1 MRVFLD
7 LVSLKSRCTAVM
19 QYSAIKCWTTIR
31 WVAPF
36 CPHAYSISSSHVTFR
51 RVCKYDCTYVRHARI
66 RPTTRAACCQAK
78 RTLLSLL
85 IALCLYMWAGQTFT
99 HTRTHTRTHAHACYT
114 RTCVHACM
122 HACVCTFN
130 WCITWIAAYNL
141 VSWWCNTIVSLRQ
154 TYGQVENILMLVDL
168 HAQSIYCCGY
178 VDVLIIQWANKGIF
192 ISYYSWNTDCMHQ
205 FWHVNKFMGV

>member
-1 MRVFLD
+1 MQPIESIALDLRTYSHSFCRELMRVFLD

-36 CPHAYSISSSHVTFR
+36 CPHAYSISSSHVKFR

-85 IALCLYMWAGQTFT
+85 IALCLHMWAGQTFT
-99 HTRTHTRTHAHACYT
+99 HTRTHTRTRMLHAYM
-114 RTCVHACM
+114 RTCVR
-122 HACVCTFN
+122 ACVHST
-130 WCITWIAAYNL
+130 
-141 VSWWCNTIVSLRQ
+141 
-154 TYGQVENILMLVDL
+154 
-168 HAQSIYCCGY
+168 
-178 VDVLIIQWANKGIF
+178 DVLHGLQRTIWWVDDAIR
-192 ISYYSWNTDCMHQ
+192 SWVLGKHMD
-205 FWHVNKFMGV
+205 K